1 MDNILSIIIGQ
12 ILHGGP
18 QIIAL
23 LILIIGLF
31 LYDRRRL
38 TKEIAKKDERL
49 NKIVDEYYKGNITL
63 SESLNAIRLVLFEIK
78 TKL

>member
-23 LILIIGLF
+23 LVLIIGCF
-31 LYDRRRL
+31 YYDRRRL
-38 TKEIAKKDERL
+38 TKEIDRL
-49 NKIVDEYYKGNITL
+49 NKIVDEYYSGNITL
-63 SESLNAIRLVLFEIK
+63 SESLNAIRLVLYEIK